1 LKQFRYPLRA
11 LQGGEL
17 KSQDILSAA
26 QFSREDIEN
35 LFQRADEFSARTEP
49 LHVLDGKKIALM
61 FYEPSVRTRT
71 SFEDAMSALGGG
83 TWAIGDANNAAGFVD
98 AVRSI
103 AADAIVLRHPD
114 AGAAQVAAEASPIPV
129 INAGDGNGEHPTQA
143 LAELYTLRAEKKTI
157 NGLRIALVGDLKNGR
172 VAHSL
177 GLLLAQFDVYVS
189 LVAPAAMSMPYDLS
203 DAMRA
208 RGITVEETNDL
219 PRVLEKAD
227 AVILARVEK
236 KYYDDAKK
244 FEKMS
249 QFYRVE
255 NIAQN
260 KHADAWLGG
269 TWQDGEKILA
279 ETYAKTQASA
289 LVVRMALLADILG

>member
-1 LKQFRYPLRA
+1 MNFKNA
-11 LQGGEL
+11 
-17 KSQDILSAA
+17 DILSAS
-26 QFSREDIEN
+26 QFARGDIEN
-35 LFQRADEFSARTEP
+35 IFARADEFSARTEP
-49 LHVLDGKKIALM
+49 FHWLDGKKLALL
-61 FYEPSVRTRT
+61 FYEPSVRARE
-71 SFEDAMSALGGG
+71 SFESAMNALGGG
-83 TWAIGDANNAAGFVD
+83 VVAAGDATNAAGFVD

-114 AGAAQVAAEASPIPV
+114 TGAAQIAAEASPVPV
-129 INAGDGNGEHPTQA
+129 INAGDGAGEHPTQA

-157 NGLRIALVGDLKNGR
+157 NGLRVAIVGDLKNGR

-208 RGITVEETNDL
+208 RGNTVEETNDL

-227 AVILARVEK
+227 AVILSRVEK
-236 KYYDDAKK
+236 KFWSDAKQ

-255 NIAQN
+255 NIAQT
-260 KHADAWLGG
+260 KRADAWLGG
-269 TWQDGEKILA
+269 TWQDGGKILA
-279 ETYAKTQASA
+279 EANAKTQASA
-289 LVVRMALLADILG
+289 LLVRMALLAKILG